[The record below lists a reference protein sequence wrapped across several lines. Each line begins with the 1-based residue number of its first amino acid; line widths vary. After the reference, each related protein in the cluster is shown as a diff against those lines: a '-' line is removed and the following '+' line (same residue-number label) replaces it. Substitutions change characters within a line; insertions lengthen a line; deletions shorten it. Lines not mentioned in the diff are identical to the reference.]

1 MSSKFSRRL
10 FILQMLFPIVACAT
24 EKKLTK
30 ELEFIIGTISYG
42 EGQKTLER
50 FERFRK
56 YLGDKT
62 GAIVQFE
69 PAFNENIAMERIKNR
84 SWSLVFA
91 PPGLAAFAKANYQYA
106 PIFPLQI
113 DANSR
118 SVFVVRKDSPLKQL
132 KDLQGKTV
140 ALGVP
145 GSATGYYLPLYNLYG
160 LTLTSILFAPTPM
173 EVLESVAQKKADAGA
188 VSLEEFRSS
197 RTKIDGVEFSILF
210 TDPQNVPPGGV
221 LVSPKIELNR
231 QELIR
236 NYMTEASP
244 TLIQEIGYVPNG
256 DIPDYKYMIA
266 VVNRVI
272 AINGNLRA
280 KPVRIF

>member
-1 MSSKFSRRL
+1 MLSRFSRRL

-24 EKKLTK
+24 EKKSTR
-30 ELEFIIGTISYG
+30 ELEFIIGTISYE

-50 FERFRK
+50 FERFCK

-62 GAIVQFE
+62 GAIIQFE
-69 PAFNENIAMERIKNR
+69 PAFNENLAIEKIKNH

-91 PPGLAAFAKANYQYA
+91 PPGLAAFAQANYQYV

-118 SVFVVRKDSPLKQL
+118 SVFIVRKDSPLKEL
-132 KDLQGKTV
+132 KDLQGKRV

-145 GSATGYYLPLYNLYG
+145 GSATGYYFPLYNLYG
-160 LTLTSILFAPTPM
+160 LTLASIVPAPTPIS
-173 EVLESVAQKKADAGA
+173 VLESVAQKNADAGA
-188 VSLEEFRSS
+188 VSLEEFTSF
-197 RTKIDGVEFSILF
+197 RTKIDGVEFRILY
-210 TDPQNVPPGGV
+210 TDRQNVPSGAV
-221 LVSPKIELNR
+221 LLSPKVELNR
-231 QELIR
+231 QQLIR

-244 TLIQEIGYVPNG
+244 TLIQKIGYVPNG
-256 DIPDYKYMIA
+256 DIPDYKYMIS
-266 VVNRVI
+266 VVNRVTS
-272 AINGNLRA
+272 INGNLHT

>member
-10 FILQMLFPIVACAT
+10 FILQMLLPIVACAT
-24 EKKLTK
+24 EKKFSR

-42 EGQKTLER
+42 EGQKTLDR

-69 PAFNENIAMERIKNR
+69 PAFNENIAIERIKNR

-91 PPGLAAFAKANYQYA
+91 PPGLAAIAKAKYQYVA
-106 PIFPLQI
+106 IFPLQI

-118 SVFVVRKDSPLKQL
+118 SVFVVRKDSPLQQL

-160 LTLTSILFAPTPM
+160 LTLASLLFAPTPIA
-173 EVLESVAQKKADAGA
+173 VLESVAQKQVDAGA

-197 RTKIDGVEFSILF
+197 RTKIDGVEFRILF

-221 LVSPKIELNR
+221 LVSPNVELNR
-231 QELIR
+231 QQLIR

-244 TLIQEIGYVPNG
+244 TLIQQIGYVPSG

-272 AINGNLRA
+272 AINGNLRG